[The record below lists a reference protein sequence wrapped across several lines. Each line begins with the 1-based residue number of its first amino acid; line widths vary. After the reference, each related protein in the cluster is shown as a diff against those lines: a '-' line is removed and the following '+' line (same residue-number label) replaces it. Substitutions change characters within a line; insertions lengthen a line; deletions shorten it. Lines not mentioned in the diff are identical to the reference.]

1 MRLSRPLNRKTSFI
15 LFLPIVIIAIVI
27 DRLSKAWAAGALA
40 LGTQSG
46 PNLGLVRLTMVHNEG
61 AAFGLGQGNQWA
73 FVIIAAVILAWIV
86 GWLLIGKKHGKVEVV
101 SLALIAA
108 GAVGNVIDR
117 VQQGYVVDFFEFT
130 FFKFPVFNVADIC
143 ITCGVVLFV
152 ICVLFFMDWDEDK
165 GKNDSKALEGEAVVA
180 AAAELGES
188 VPAGTNEAAP
198 AAEAVPAVEAAVP
211 AAAVPSEGER

>member
-1 MRLSRPLNRKTSFI
+1 MASARAAMRLSRPLNRKTSFI
-15 LFLPIVIIAIVI
+15 LFLPIVIIAIVV
-27 DRLSKAWAAGALA
+27 DRLSKAWAADALA
-40 LGTQSG
+40 LGTQSS

-73 FVIIAAVILAWIV
+73 FVVIAAVILIWMVAW
-86 GWLLIGKKHGKVEVV
+86 LFIGKKHGKVEVV

-152 ICVLFFMDWDEDK
+152 ICVLFFMNWDEDK
-165 GKNDSKALEGEAVVA
+165 AKKDPA
-180 AAAELGES
+180 ASESAGVGAGAGAAESG
-188 VPAGTNEAAP
+188 
-198 AAEAVPAVEAAVP
+198 AEAEP
-211 AAAVPSEGER
+211 AAADAEVAASAESAAPSEDEH